1 VSEWLSNLPANWHV
15 ADPRRHFRDRREVA
29 RSDDAHLTPSQH
41 MGVLTQA
48 EYMERTGSR
57 VVLNL
62 SAPDHM
68 KHVEPGDFIAHLR
81 SFQGGLERSGL
92 RGKVSTAYTVIAP
105 DDSVH
110 GPFYR
115 WVLKSAAFIS
125 ALSASLEQL
134 RDGQSVKFKDFAA
147 IPLPL
152 PPMSEQR
159 RITEF
164 LDDRVARIDQIIA
177 ARELQRRVLAQSTS
191 SRLQEMQ
198 DAWAERHGE
207 TRLGRV
213 LLGLEQGWSPQAE
226 STPAAPDEWG
236 VMRSGCVND
245 GIFRE
250 SDNKRLPDIL
260 DPRREYE
267 LRPGDL
273 LVSRASGSLDK
284 IGSAAVVPSG
294 VRGRLLLCDKIYR
307 LTPLRGW
314 DPHFIAPMLRTHRN
328 RELIRLGVSG
338 AEGMAN
344 NLPSGVIRGLM
355 VPLVPQAQQASFAG
369 AMANLE
375 KRSRVADEA
384 LMRSVSL
391 LQEYKQSLIT
401 AAVTGELDVTTAC
414 SGVPG

>member
-1 VSEWLSNLPANWHV
+1 VRTVPL
-15 ADPRRHFRDRREVA
+15 RHFAEVRTSSVDKHSHDDEQPVQLCNYVDVYKNDLVAPHADLMRATASAEEIA
-29 RSDDAHLTPSQH
+29 RFRLQVGDS
-41 MGVLTQA
+41 VLTKDSEDPSDIGISA
-48 EYMERTGSR
+48 H
-57 VVLNL
+57 VVAT
-62 SAPDHM
+62 SPDFVCGYHLA
-68 KHVEPGDFIAHLR
+68 IARPTAGTHPRYLTWALR
-81 SFQGGLERSGL
+81 SRPVLDHFSIHASGISRYGLTTSGL
-92 RGKVSTAYTVIAP
+92 RAAPIPAHPEETQQRIA
-105 DDSVH
+105 D
-110 GPFYR
+110 
-115 WVLKSAAFIS
+115 
-125 ALSASLEQL
+125 
-134 RDGQSVKFKDFAA
+134 
-147 IPLPL
+147 
-152 PPMSEQR
+152 
-159 RITEF
+159 F
-164 LDDRVARIDQIIA
+164 LDDRVARIEQIIA

-236 VMRSGCVND
+236 VMRSGCVNE

-260 DPRREYE
+260 DPRKEYE

-344 NLPSGVIRGLM
+344 NLPSGVIRGLT

-369 AMANLE
+369 SMANLE

-384 LMRSVSL
+384 LMRSMSL

-401 AAVTGELDVTTAC
+401 AAVTGELDVVTAG
-414 SGVPG
+414 SGIPG

>member
-1 VSEWLSNLPANWHV
+1 VNVDDLGDINL
-15 ADPRRHFRDRREVA
+15 R
-29 RSDDAHLTPSQH
+29 
-41 MGVLTQA
+41 
-48 EYMERTGSR
+48 
-57 VVLNL
+57 
-62 SAPDHM
+62 
-68 KHVEPGDFIAHLR
+68 
-81 SFQGGLERSGL
+81 
-92 RGKVSTAYTVIAP
+92 
-105 DDSVH
+105 
-110 GPFYR
+110 
-115 WVLKSAAFIS
+115 
-125 ALSASLEQL
+125 
-134 RDGQSVKFKDFAA
+134 
-147 IPLPL
+147 L
-152 PPMSEQR
+152 PPTTDQR
-159 RITEF
+159 RIADF